1 MQLEAIERADAAGK
15 ALVADVKAK
24 ILDASPVDHLWFVKA
39 RSRRRAPLA
48 VRGCPLGIPERPAR
62 GSTRVPLSTVEHSS
76 ARGSTRVP
84 LEYSRTPGVLAYPWY
99 ALLSTRE
106 YAGVLLMCRRVPWHR
121 IVLLRA
127 QQAAAVATV
136 EYLGTVEYPEYG

>member
-24 ILDASPVDHLWFVKA
+24 ILDAAPVDHLGIVKA

-48 VRGCPLGIPERPAR
+48 VRGCPLGIPER
-62 GSTRVPLSTVEHSS
+62 S

-84 LEYSRTPGVLAYPWY
+84 LVR
-99 ALLSTRE
+99 
-106 YAGVLLMCRRVPWHR
+106 
-121 IVLLRA
+121 
-127 QQAAAVATV
+127 TV
-136 EYLGTVEYPEYG
+136 EHS